1 MSCYGDVQTKY
12 NTIPFHYPILALVN
26 ILLSTICIRFI
37 AGMIKPSFSIVFY
50 WYNTSPYKLV
60 LVESDTSSKN
70 MSAKNKLVQHTFN
83 CVQNHI
89 TTTYGSLKYTQVFM
103 LCDFITQKAKSWLIT
118 FHKSFKSKLHKNLI
132 KHCQFS
138 IWFWKVLISPLWNL
152 RRKWIFARKRRIHIT
167 NKRFQQFPAFKS
179 VQGVLIENYQ
189 K

>member
-1 MSCYGDVQTKY
+1 MTRPQ
-12 NTIPFHYPILALVN
+12 
-26 ILLSTICIRFI
+26 
-37 AGMIKPSFSIVFY
+37 
-50 WYNTSPYKLV
+50 
-60 LVESDTSSKN
+60 N
-70 MSAKNKLVQHTFN
+70 MSAKNKLVQHTLN

-152 RRKWIFARKRRIHIT
+152 RRKWILQERGGFTLQTKDFKNSLLSKVWGCIH
-167 NKRFQQFPAFKS
+167 
-179 VQGVLIENYQ
+179 VLNNCKYWALTWKMCSLANVILNL
-189 K
+189 